1 MTMSSCPLLSVE
13 QMCGLRAVAPAMKRG
28 VLTLRRRHR
37 CRRAA
42 WLSEEE
48 VEEIMSYFGA
58 AGEEY
63 RL

>member
-1 MTMSSCPLLSVE
+1 MR
-13 QMCGLRAVAPAMKRG
+13 GLRAVAPAMKRG

-42 WLSEEE
+42 WRSEEE